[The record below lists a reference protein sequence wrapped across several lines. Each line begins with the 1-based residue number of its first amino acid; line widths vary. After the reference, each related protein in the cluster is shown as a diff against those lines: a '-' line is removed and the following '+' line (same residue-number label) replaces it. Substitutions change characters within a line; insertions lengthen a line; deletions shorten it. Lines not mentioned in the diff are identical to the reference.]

1 MGLGAPPPSLPAR
14 RRSGEEPLLCGPRSP
29 HHRSFHVG
37 APRIH
42 VIASDALSLC
52 PVFRRLAWLLI
63 LSTVVGASCHKP
75 PAPKQRP
82 AAGKPAPPPKP
93 HIAMPWDK
101 GGPLGEGQTFALGPK
116 KRERTTIE
124 AARAA
129 GLLDVDLGDE
139 WAPFIFSEGDP
150 GAEPKPNF
158 YRPTFIALA
167 NNRTTPDELFF
178 ESAEGQRAVLAA
190 ANVPPRKK
198 KDPVTPE
205 EKKALDAARRMLRGE
220 RERNFLEVYGIPPTV
235 GVLRAQVEA
244 DRGRDCYG
252 EVDLPALAAF
262 TGNVSYLTRE
272 RAKRDFDQ
280 AQADAAWAEKM
291 QGTPDAGIMPTSTV
305 PLAPGARPA
314 PAPSAADAKIA
325 ARLERYRQ
333 GQARLKAIRA
343 VQARLICE
351 GLLSRSRIT
360 DGMFDLATHEAL
372 ADWERK
378 NDVFGW
384 GFLGGETLELLQ
396 KSPLALHFET
406 WKRLLAERLADAA
419 GILEDGSVQKGKK
432 PLTYKDAA
440 GVEHPIPDLLGEHLQ
455 ALLAATHVDTPEAL
469 ADFLA
474 ALGPQGTAYLHVA
487 FPAPPLPPYY
497 GPQMDLF
504 AEIDRGDI
512 WYDFPWDAK
521 GKPIEQRR
529 IHYPSFTLYVNW
541 QKQKIPLARWRTTIG
556 SWRSELHTDGKVYYK
571 YKNSDVGPRIW
582 KNIVA
587 APVWIPPDGTPAKD
601 LLTRKVFDRNV
612 GPVSVVNTDVMGPGF
627 QSAYGLVMAIHLKE
641 QPGGGL
647 FDNQIRTHGSVDYT
661 SIARRFSHGCHRLV
675 NNRAVRL
682 YDFVLR
688 HRAFARQ
695 GNVPLGHM
703 KKVLTVDDKEYEY
716 ELNTRGYYY
725 ELTPPVPV
733 NVTEGRVMGKVK
745 KPITEFV
752 RKPGVDYGEGE
763 GAAVDGLGSP

>member
-1 MGLGAPPPSLPAR
+1 
-14 RRSGEEPLLCGPRSP
+14 
-29 HHRSFHVG
+29 
-37 APRIH
+37 
-42 VIASDALSLC
+42 
-52 PVFRRLAWLLI
+52 
-63 LSTVVGASCHKP
+63 
-75 PAPKQRP
+75 
-82 AAGKPAPPPKP
+82 
-93 HIAMPWDK
+93 MPWDR

-116 KRERTTIE
+116 KAERTTIE
-124 AARAA
+124 AAQSA

-139 WAPFIFSEGDP
+139 WAPFIFSESDP
-150 GAEPKPNF
+150 GATEAKANF

-178 ESAEGQRAVLAA
+178 DSPEGQRAILTA

-205 EKKALDAARRMLRGE
+205 EKKALDAARRVLSGE

-235 GVLRAQVEA
+235 GVLRARLEA
-244 DRGRDCYG
+244 DKGRDCYARV
-252 EVDLPALAAF
+252 ELPALAAF
-262 TGNVSYLTRE
+262 TGTVSYLTRE
-272 RAKRDFDQ
+272 RAKREFDQ
-280 AQADAAWAEKM
+280 ARADAVWAGKLLAPTN
-291 QGTPDAGIMPTSTV
+291 GGVLPTSTV
-305 PLAPGARPA
+305 PVAPSAA
-314 PAPSAADAKIA
+314 PAPSPLTDPKVA

-333 GQARLKAIRA
+333 GQARLKAVHA
-343 VQARLICE
+343 VQDRLVCE
-351 GLLSRSRIT
+351 GLLNESRIT
-360 DGMFDLATHEAL
+360 EGMFDLATHEAL

-378 NDVFGW
+378 NDIFGW
-384 GFLGGETLELLQ
+384 GFLGGETLEALQ
-396 KSPLALHFET
+396 KPPLALHFET
-406 WKRLLAERLADAA
+406 WKRLLLERLADAA
-419 GILEDGSVQKGKK
+419 GVLEDGSIQKGKK
-432 PLTYKDAA
+432 PVTYKDAA
-440 GVEHPIPDLLGEHLQ
+440 GVAHPVPDLLGDHLQ
-455 ALLAATHVDTPEAL
+455 ALLKAMHVETPEEL
-469 ADFLA
+469 AAFLD
-474 ALGPQGTAYLHVA
+474 ALGPRGTANLHVA
-487 FPAPPLPPYY
+487 FPPPPLPPYY
-497 GPQMDLF
+497 GPQMDLS
-504 AEIDRGDI
+504 AEIDRGDV

-529 IHYPSFTLYVNW
+529 IHYPSFTLYVTW
-541 QKQKIPLARWRTTIG
+541 QKQKIPLCRWRTTIG
-556 SWRSELHTDGKVYYK
+556 SWRSEMHPDGKVYYK

-627 QSAYGLVMAIHLKE
+627 QSAYGLAMAIHLKQ

-688 HRAFARQ
+688 HRAFIRQ

-703 KKVLTVDDKEYEY
+703 KKVITVDDKEYEY
-716 ELNTRGYYY
+716 ELVTRGYYY

-733 NVTEGRVMGKVK
+733 EVDEGRVMGKVK
-745 KPITEFV
+745 KPVSAYV
-752 RKPGVDYGEGE
+752 RKPGVDYGSEGE
-763 GAAVDGLGSP
+763 GATVDGLGSP

>member
-1 MGLGAPPPSLPAR
+1 MAVALGLSACRKQPERKLGPPSP
-14 RRSGEEPLLCGPRSP
+14 
-29 HHRSFHVG
+29 
-37 APRIH
+37 
-42 VIASDALSLC
+42 
-52 PVFRRLAWLLI
+52 PV
-63 LSTVVGASCHKP
+63 
-75 PAPKQRP
+75 
-82 AAGKPAPPPKP
+82 KPAPPPKP
-93 HIAMPWDK
+93 HVPMPWDK
-101 GGPLGEGQTFALGPK
+101 GGPLQEGQTFALHARK
-116 KRERTTIE
+116 AERTTIE
-124 AARAA
+124 AARRA

-139 WAPFIFSEGDP
+139 WAPFIFSESDANTG
-150 GAEPKPNF
+150 EPKPNF

-178 ESAEGQRAVLAA
+178 ESPEGQRAILAA

-205 EKKALDAARRMLRGE
+205 EKKALDAARRLLRGE
-220 RERNFLEVYGIPPTV
+220 RERNFLEVYGIPPTLA
-235 GVLRAQVEA
+235 VLRARVEA
-244 DRGRDCYG
+244 DKARDCYDK
-252 EVDLPALAAF
+252 VDLPALAAF
-262 TGNVSYLTRE
+262 TGTVSYLTRE
-272 RAKRDFDQ
+272 RAKKEFDQ
-280 AQADAAWAEKM
+280 AQADAVWAGKLLVA
-291 QGTPDAGIMPTSTV
+291 PDGGILPTSTV
-305 PLAPGARPA
+305 PPPPGSPPA
-314 PAPSAADAKIA
+314 PPSPLADPKVA

-333 GQARLKAIRA
+333 GQARLKAVHA
-343 VQARLICE
+343 VQARLVCE
-351 GLLSRSRIT
+351 GLLNPSRIT
-360 DGMFDLATHEAL
+360 EGMFDLATHEAL

-378 NDVFGW
+378 NDIFGW
-384 GFLGGETLELLQ
+384 GFLGGETQEALQ
-396 KSPLALHFET
+396 RPPVSLHFET
-406 WKRLLAERLADAA
+406 WKRLLMERLADAA
-419 GILEDGSVQKGKK
+419 GIIEDGSVPAKGKK
-432 PLTYKDAA
+432 PPTYKDEA
-440 GVEHPIPDLLGEHLQ
+440 GVEHPLPDVLGQHLQ
-455 ALLAATHVDTPEAL
+455 AVLKAMHVETPEELVA
-469 ADFLA
+469 FLE
-474 ALGPQGTAYLHVA
+474 ALGKDGTAHLHLA
-487 FPAPPLPPYY
+487 IPPPPLPPYY
-497 GPQMDLF
+497 GPQMDLS
-504 AEIDRGDI
+504 AEIDRGDV

-529 IHYPSFTLYVNW
+529 QKFPSFTLYVTW

-556 SWRSELHTDGKVYYK
+556 SWRSEMHPDGKVYYK

-627 QSAYGLVMAIHLKE
+627 QSAYGLAMAIHLKE

-688 HRAFARQ
+688 HRAFTRQ

-703 KKVLTVDDKEYEY
+703 KKVFTVDDKEYEY

-745 KPITEFV
+745 KPITEYV
-752 RKPGVDYGEGE
+752 RKPGVDYGSGESEGE
-763 GAAVDGLGSP
+763 GAPAENLGNP